1 MLKDIIEFTVKSL
14 VESPQSV
21 VITENQQDSKSIF
34 EIRVSEQ
41 DIGKVIGKEG
51 QTIRALR
58 MLLIALAPAGKEI
71 EVTVAK

>member
-21 VITENQQDSKSIF
+21 VITENHQDSKSIF

-51 QTIRALR
+51 QTIRALK
-58 MLLIALAPAGKEI
+58 MLLIAIAPEGKEI
-71 EVTVAK
+71 EITVAK

>member
-1 MLKDIIEFTVKSL
+1 MLKEIIEFTVKSL

-21 VITENQQDSKSIF
+21 VITESQQDSKSIF
-34 EIRVSEQ
+34 EIRVNEQ

-58 MLLIALAPAGKEI
+58 MFLIAIAPAGREI